1 METTILGQMKDF
13 LAKAIEKMGE
23 DDKQYFT
30 EAKVALEELGK
41 AERTHVTGEQLNG
54 LLHAFYLN
62 TVKQAMFALFT
73 NRLNNDELDMEFFKI
88 NFKAAKAKYE
98 EVIKALADKQKEIEE
113 QTLALNEI
121 QNEMNS
127 LGNIFNKAH
136 ERPVVS
142 DNKNAQSEEQ

>member
-1 METTILGQMKDF
+1 METTILDQMKDF

-41 AERTHVTGEQLNG
+41 AERTHVTEEQLNG

-62 TVKQAMFALFT
+62 TVKQAMFVLFT

-136 ERPVVS
+136 Q
-142 DNKNAQSEEQ
+142 KSE

>member
-1 METTILGQMKDF
+1 METTILDQMKGF
-13 LAKAIEKMGE
+13 LDKAIEKMGE

-30 EAKVALEELGK
+30 EAKVALEELEK
-41 AERTHVTGEQLNG
+41 AERTHEQVNG

-73 NRLNNDELDMEFFKI
+73 DRLNNDELDMEFFKI
-88 NFKAAKAKYE
+88 DFKAAKAKYE

-136 ERPVVS
+136 Q
-142 DNKNAQSEEQ
+142 KSE

>member
-1 METTILGQMKDF
+1 METTILDQMKDF
-13 LAKAIEKMGE
+13 LGKAIEKMGE

-30 EAKVALEELGK
+30 EAKVALEELEK
-41 AERTHVTGEQLNG
+41 AERTHVSEEQLNG
-54 LLHAFYLN
+54 LLHAFYTN

-73 NRLNNDELDMEFFKI
+73 NRLNDDALDMAFFNI
-88 NFKAAKAKYE
+88 DLKAAKAKYE
-98 EVIKALADKQKEIEE
+98 AVIKALADKQKETEE

-136 ERPVVS
+136 Q
-142 DNKNAQSEEQ
+142 KSE

>member
-1 METTILGQMKDF
+1 METTILDQMKDF
-13 LAKAIEKMGE
+13 LGKAIEKMGE

-30 EAKVALEELGK
+30 EAKVALEELEK
-41 AERTHVTGEQLNG
+41 AERTHVSEEQLNG
-54 LLHAFYLN
+54 LLHAFYTN

-73 NRLNNDELDMEFFKI
+73 NRLNDDALDMAFFNI
-88 NFKAAKAKYE
+88 DFKAAKAKYE
-98 EVIKALADKQKEIEE
+98 AVIKALADKQKEIEE

-136 ERPVVS
+136 Q
-142 DNKNAQSEEQ
+142 KSE

>member
-1 METTILGQMKDF
+1 METTILDQMKGF
-13 LAKAIEKMGE
+13 LDKAIEKMGE

-30 EAKVALEELGK
+30 EAKVALEELEK
-41 AERTHVTGEQLNG
+41 AERTHVTEEQLNG

-62 TVKQAMFALFT
+62 TAKQAMFALFT
-73 NRLNNDELDMEFFKI
+73 NRLNDNELDMEFFKI
-88 NFKAAKAKYE
+88 DFKAAKAKYE

-136 ERPVVS
+136 Q
-142 DNKNAQSEEQ
+142 KSE

>member
-1 METTILGQMKDF
+1 METTILDQMKDF
-13 LAKAIEKMGE
+13 LGKAIEKMGE

-30 EAKVALEELGK
+30 EAKVALEELEK
-41 AERTHVTGEQLNG
+41 AERTHVTEEQVNG

-62 TVKQAMFALFT
+62 TAKQAMFALFT
-73 NRLNNDELDMEFFKI
+73 DRLNNDELDMEFFKI
-88 NFKAAKAKYE
+88 DFKAAKAKYE

-136 ERPVVS
+136 Q
-142 DNKNAQSEEQ
+142 KSE

>member
-1 METTILGQMKDF
+1 METTILDQMKGF
-13 LAKAIEKMGE
+13 LVKAIEKMGE

-30 EAKVALEELGK
+30 EAKVALEELEK
-41 AERTHVTGEQLNG
+41 AERTHVTDEQLNG
-54 LLHAFYLN
+54 LLHAFYQN

-73 NRLNNDELDMEFFKI
+73 NRLNNDELDMAFFNI
-88 NFKAAKAKYE
+88 DFKAAKAKYE

-136 ERPVVS
+136 Q
-142 DNKNAQSEEQ
+142 KSE

>member
-1 METTILGQMKDF
+1 METTILDQMKGF
-13 LAKAIEKMGE
+13 LDKAIEKMGE

-30 EAKVALEELGK
+30 EAKVALEELEK
-41 AERTHVTGEQLNG
+41 AERTHVTEEQLNG
-54 LLHAFYLN
+54 LLHAFYTN

-88 NFKAAKAKYE
+88 DFKAAKAKYE
-98 EVIKALADKQKEIEE
+98 EVIKALADKQKEIEA
-113 QTLALNEI
+113 QTLALNEV

-136 ERPVVS
+136 Q
-142 DNKNAQSEEQ
+142 KSE

>member
-1 METTILGQMKDF
+1 METTILDQMKDF
-13 LAKAIEKMGE
+13 LGKAIEKMGE

-30 EAKVALEELGK
+30 EAKVALEELDT
-41 AERTHVTGEQLNG
+41 EDRTHVTEEQVNG
-54 LLHAFYLN
+54 LLNAFYLN

-88 NFKAAKAKYE
+88 DFKAAKAKYE
-98 EVIKALADKQKEIEE
+98 AVIKALADKQKEIEE

-136 ERPVVS
+136 Q
-142 DNKNAQSEEQ
+142 KSE

>member
-1 METTILGQMKDF
+1 METTILDQMKGF

-30 EAKVALEELGK
+30 EAKVALEELEK
-41 AERTHVTGEQLNG
+41 AERTHVTEEQLNG
-54 LLHAFYLN
+54 LLHAFYTN

-73 NRLNNDELDMEFFKI
+73 NRLNDDELDMAFFNI
-88 NFKAAKAKYE
+88 DFKAAKAKYE
-98 EVIKALADKQKEIEE
+98 AVIKALADKQKEIEE

-136 ERPVVS
+136 Q
-142 DNKNAQSEEQ
+142 KSE